1 MVLLTSTMLDELPV
15 WQPATWEDYIIYRD
29 DLNLERIRLFFN
41 QGWLFVEDMG
51 SEGINHARFSDL
63 LVMLFAFW
71 FARKSDRSFDSLG
84 RCLLEKTGYQA
95 ASPDQVLYI
104 GPNAPRWRKGEPR
117 RINLDEWRVPDLV
130 GEVSDTT
137 LATDLDEKKRL
148 YAALNIPEYWVVD
161 VDGRKVLAFRL
172 QPDGRYQLCSIS
184 GALEGLPIALLN
196 QALEQLEHTDNGT
209 VAVWFAQQ
217 IENI

>member
-15 WQPATWEDYIIYRD
+15 WQPATWEDYIVYRD
-29 DLNLERIRLFFN
+29 DLNLERIRLFFDR
-41 QGWLFVEDMG
+41 GWLFVEDMG

-71 FARKSDRSFDSLG
+71 FAHKSDQSFDSLG

-104 GPNAPRWRKGEPR
+104 GPNAPRWRKEEPC
-117 RINLDEWRVPDLV
+117 RINLDQWRVPDLV

-137 LATDLDEKKRL
+137 LA
-148 YAALNIPEYWVVD
+148 N
-161 VDGRKVLAFRL
+161 GFR
-172 QPDGRYQLCSIS
+172 
-184 GALEGLPIALLN
+184 
-196 QALEQLEHTDNGT
+196 
-209 VAVWFAQQ
+209 
-217 IENI
+217 